1 MEGLTAALVL
11 LTAAVDPSQWDEVY
25 PSAVPEDV
33 AAFYQAHGPRPAWT
47 DADGPV
53 PAADGLVAAV
63 EDALTHGLRPE
74 YYRHRDL
81 VAALNAVRGRT
92 PEELQEAQLA
102 VARVE
107 ALFTTTFLRLAA
119 DLQTGRLDADEHH
132 PVWGLRR
139 TFRDPVEILLE
150 TLPDGDSRQVL
161 AGLAPDDPGYRG
173 LREAL
178 VRDQRI
184 RDEYRAHGWEVDEAL
199 QQRIDRLKVNLE
211 RHRWL
216 PRSRPRREIQVELTD
231 FRLRSVENGET
242 AFEMPIVIGQPRRA
256 TPNFSHRME
265 SIVFSPYWEV
275 PHTIAIWDL
284 LPVFR
289 ADPGQVVERRFTV
302 LKPPDERGVEVEVD
316 PADVD
321 WTVPPLSF
329 DYRLRQ
335 APHPTNP
342 MGQAKFLFPNRFFVN
357 IHDTPDRHLLD
368 AEVRAFSAGCI
379 RIRRPSLLASWLL
392 EPQRMDT
399 MEIRGLLNR
408 DEEIEVRVRER
419 TPIHILYR
427 TAWVDEHGVIQYRD
441 DVYGWDAKLLARLQ
455 GSTPGTGG
463 APEDE
468 PRSDSGG
475 C

>member
-33 AAFYQAHGPRPAWT
+33 AAFYQTHGPRPAWT

-63 EDALTHGLRPE
+63 EDAATHGLRPE
-74 YYRHRDL
+74 YYRHQDM

-107 ALFTTTFLRLAA
+107 ALFTTAFLRLAA

-132 PVWGLRR
+132 PVWGMRQYVH
-139 TFRDPVEILLE
+139 DPVRLLQE
-150 TLPDGDSRQVL
+150 VLPDGDPRQLL
-161 AGLAPDDPGYRG
+161 AELAPDDPGYRG
-173 LREAL
+173 LRETL
-178 VRDQRI
+178 VRDLRI

-199 QQRIDRLKVNLE
+199 QQRIDRLTVNLE

-216 PRSRPRREIQVELTD
+216 PRSRHPREIRVELTD
-231 FRLRSVENGET
+231 FRLRALEDGEV
-242 AFEMPIVIGQPRRA
+242 AFEMPVVIGQPHRA
-256 TPNFSHRME
+256 TRNFSHRMA
-265 SIVFSPYWEV
+265 SIVFNPHWEV
-275 PHTIAIWDL
+275 A
-284 LPVFR
+284 
-289 ADPGQVVERRFTV
+289 
-302 LKPPDERGVEVEVD
+302 
-316 PADVD
+316 
-321 WTVPPLSF
+321 PLSF
-329 DYRLRQ
+329 DHRLRQ

-357 IHDTPDRHLLD
+357 IHGTPERHLLD
-368 AEVRAFSAGCI
+368 AEVPAFSAGCI
-379 RIRRPSLLASWLL
+379 RIRRPLVLASWLL
-392 EPQRMDT
+392 EPQRFSSR
-399 MEIRGLLNR
+399 EIRGLLDR
-408 DEEIEVRVRER
+408 DEEVEVRVRER

-427 TAWVDEHGVIQYRD
+427 TAWVDEDGVIQHRD
-441 DVYGWDAKLLARLQ
+441 DIYGWDTKLLARLDGDNPPPEEPSADG
-455 GSTPGTGG
+455 GSP
-463 APEDE
+463 
-468 PRSDSGG
+468 GG